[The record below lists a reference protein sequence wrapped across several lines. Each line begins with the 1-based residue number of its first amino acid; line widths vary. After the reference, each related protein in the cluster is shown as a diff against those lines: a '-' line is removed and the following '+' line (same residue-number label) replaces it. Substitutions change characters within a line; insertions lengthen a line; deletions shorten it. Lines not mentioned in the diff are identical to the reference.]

1 MFGMESCGARTIAY
15 HPSASATPQEHL
27 AEWPWAPILSACP
40 LSVLLAFGTPAFHPK
55 MVLELSKS
63 LLIHP

>member
-1 MFGMESCGARTIAY
+1 MFGMGSCGARTITY
-15 HPSASATPQEHL
+15 HPSASTTPRGHL

-40 LSVLLAFGTPAFHPK
+40 LSVLLAFGTPCIPK